1 MLPFVAVVVR
11 RGECFCLFV
20 CFVLFVFRFPSSTL
34 FCYSLFLFVIRTQER
49 LKKIYIYL
57 KKCLFKTKQK
67 NNNNFSMKTRFQK
80 PRFCQCTKP
89 GPQRSKLYTYASVVI
104 VT

>member
-1 MLPFVAVVVR
+1 MLLFVVVVVR
-11 RGECFCLFV
+11 RGSVSVCLFCFV
-20 CFVLFVFRFPSSTL
+20 CFSFPLFPL
-34 FCYSLFLFVIRTQER
+34 FFYSLFLFVIRTQER
-49 LKKIYIYL
+49 LKKMFI
-57 KKCLFKTKQK
+57 KKKLT
-67 NNNNFSMKTRFQK
+67 NFSMKTRFQK